1 MNQALASLRWW
12 SDGPKRYLFAFLA
25 MALALAVRGILEPS
39 LGPHHAYVTLFAATA
54 FSAWYCGVW
63 PATLAAISGVIV
75 ANFYFIPPLGR
86 IGLITRQD
94 IAGTI
99 AYLIA
104 SVAVIALGESNR
116 RSMLRLAEVQEEL
129 LLSRSQLLASHS
141 QLENRVRERTAEL
154 ELANRGLR
162 NLSARL
168 LRVQDEEQRRIAREL
183 HDSTG
188 QALAAL
194 GMNLSK
200 LQRDVSLVG
209 PSSAQIAAESL
220 QICRQVSDE
229 LRTISYL
236 LHPPLL
242 DEMGLQSAL
251 RWYLDG
257 FQKRSGIT
265 TVLEMP
271 DALGRLAQELELTIY
286 RIVQTALVNI
296 HRHAK
301 ASLALVRLLHSGAEL
316 SVEISDN
323 GVGIP
328 PEMLAKIESSGMPGV
343 GLRGARE
350 RVKDFNG
357 AFRVASTGGGTTV
370 RLTFPVP
377 QPAPPVSANDSS
389 GVHVQAHSD

>member
-1 MNQALASLRWW
+1 MNQALTSLRWW
-12 SDGPKRYLFAFLA
+12 STGTKRYLFAFLA
-25 MALALAVRGILEPS
+25 MAVALSVRALLEPS
-39 LGPHHAYVTLFAATA
+39 LGPHHAYITLFAATA
-54 FSAWYCGVW
+54 FSAWYCGAW
-63 PATLAAISGVIV
+63 PAGLAAVLGVVV

-94 IAGTI
+94 IAGTL

-104 SVAVIALGESNR
+104 SATVIALGESNR
-116 RSMLRLAEVQEEL
+116 RSMLRLAEVQEQL
-129 LLSRSQLLASHS
+129 LQSRSELLASHS
-141 QLENRVRERTAEL
+141 QLEHRVRERTSEL

-200 LQRDVSLVG
+200 LQREVSPFSPCV
-209 PSSAQIAAESL
+209 AETAAESL
-220 QICRQVSDE
+220 RIARQVSDE

-257 FQKRSGIT
+257 FQQRSGIAT
-265 TVLEMP
+265 ILEMP
-271 DALGRLAQELELTIY
+271 DDPGRLPQELELTIY

-301 ASLALVRLLHSGAEL
+301 ASLALVRLLQTAAEI

-357 AFRVASTGGGTTV
+357 DFSVASTSSGTTV
-370 RLTFPVP
+370 RVAFPVL
-377 QPAPPVSANDSS
+377 QPALTSPSADLSAVHSS
-389 GVHVQAHSD
+389 AHSV

>member
-12 SDGPKRYLFAFLA
+12 ADGPKRYLFAFFA
-25 MALALAVRGILEPS
+25 MALALGVRGLLEGS
-39 LGPHHAYVTLFAATA
+39 LGPHHAYITLFAATA
-54 FSAWYCGVW
+54 FSAWYCGVG
-63 PATLAAISGVIV
+63 PASLAAIFGVIL

-94 IAGTI
+94 IAGTL

-104 SVAVIALGESNR
+104 SATVIALGESNR
-116 RSMLRLAEVQEEL
+116 RSILRLAEVQVDL
-129 LLSRSQLLASHS
+129 LQSRSELLASHS
-141 QLENRVRERTAEL
+141 QLEHRVRERTAEL

-200 LQRDVSLVG
+200 LQREVSPLS
-209 PSSAQIAAESL
+209 PSVAATAAESL
-220 QICRQVSDE
+220 QIARQVSDE

-251 RWYLDG
+251 HWYLDG
-257 FQKRSGIT
+257 FQERSGIAT
-265 TVLEMP
+265 ILEMK
-271 DALGRLAQELELTIY
+271 DALPRLPQELELTIY

-301 ASLALVRLLHSGAEL
+301 ASLALVRLTQSGAEI

-328 PEMLAKIESSGMPGV
+328 PETLAKIASSGTPGV

-357 AFRVASTGGGTTV
+357 DFSVASISGGTTV
-370 RLTFPVP
+370 RAAFPVP
-377 QPAPPVSANDSS
+377 QPASATSPTDSSAVRVSA
-389 GVHVQAHSD
+389 HSA